1 MSNYKYN
8 DMNILKKSLAPLTDK
23 AWSEITERA
32 KKVLGNYLTARNF
45 ADINGP
51 NGLELAG
58 VSTGRLNVP
67 DNQPEEGVN
76 YGLREFLPLVEVRK
90 PFELDLWEL
99 DNLERGAKDVDLSP
113 LENAARELAVFEEN
127 AIYEG
132 FQPANIVGLEAAAE
146 GNPVALPSD
155 ANAFLKEIGNQI
167 FHLDRKA
174 VQAPYTLVVN
184 EKEWLELIKLSEG
197 YPIQK
202 QLKAL
207 LGGKVLINHFNK
219 NSFLLSERG
228 GDYELVVG
236 QDYTLGYDSHSTS
249 KVKLFLTGSFT
260 FRVLSPEA
268 VVVFTRA
275 TS

>member
-1 MSNYKYN
+1 MS
-8 DMNILKKSLAPLTDK
+8 ILRKSLAPLTDQ
-23 AWSEITERA
+23 AWKEITDRTKE
-32 KKVLGNYLTARNF
+32 LFGNYLTARKF
-45 ADINGP
+45 VDINGP
-51 NGLELAG
+51 NGFEMGGL
-58 VSTGRLNVP
+58 STGRLDMPN
-67 DNQPEEGVN
+67 NQPEKGVN
-76 YGLREFLPLVEVRK
+76 YGVREFLPLIEIRK

-99 DNLERGAKDVDLSP
+99 DNIERGAKDIDLGP
-113 LENAARELAVFEEN
+113 LEEAAREVAVFEEK

-132 FQPANIVGLEAAAE
+132 FKPAKIVGLEAAASV
-146 GNPVALPSD
+146 NSVALPTD

-167 FHLDRKA
+167 FELDRKS
-174 VQAPYTLVVN
+174 VQGPYTLVIS

-207 LGGKVLINHFNK
+207 LGGKVLINHYNK

-236 QDYTLGYDSHSTS
+236 QDYSVGYDSHTSS
-249 KVKLFLTGSFT
+249 KVKLFITGSFT

-268 VVVFTRA
+268 IVVFTPGK
-275 TS
+275 SS

>member
-1 MSNYKYN
+1 
-8 DMNILKKSLAPLTDK
+8 MNILKKSLAPLTDK
-23 AWSEITERA
+23 AWSEITERT
-32 KKVLGNYLTARNF
+32 KQVLGNYLTARKF

-51 NGLELAG
+51 NGLEMG
-58 VSTGRLNVP
+58 GISTGRLEVP
-67 DNQPEEGVN
+67 ENQPDKGVN
-76 YGLREFLPLVEVRK
+76 YGLREFLPMVEVRK

-99 DNLERGAKDVDLSP
+99 DNIERGAKDIDFSP

-127 AIYEG
+127 AVYEG
-132 FQPANIVGLEAAAE
+132 FQPAKIVGLEAAAE
-146 GNPVALPSD
+146 GSLFALPAD
-155 ANAFLKEIGNQI
+155 ANALLKEIGAQVIN
-167 FHLDRKA
+167 LSKKA
-174 VQAPYTLVVN
+174 VQGPYTLVIN

-202 QLKAL
+202 QLKAV

-236 QDYTLGYDSHSTS
+236 QDYTLGYDSHTTS

-268 VVVFTRA
+268 IVVFTR
-275 TS
+275 SS